1 MTLNNSSFMLVC
13 VFIQMAPEMSPIH
26 QLQALLVMIIWGTNF
41 VFIRIGLD
49 ELPPFTFAL
58 LRFVLVALPLIF
70 FLPRPQVA
78 WRYLVAFG
86 FYIGFGQFGLLF
98 WAMQD
103 NISPGLASLVVQTQ
117 VFFTILLA
125 AFLFSERIHPIQI
138 AALVVSFVGISL
150 IATHTNGNTTL
161 LGLATVLIA
170 AFSWS
175 CGNLTIKKI
184 GQVNMIAFL
193 AWSSLF
199 AIPPLFLM
207 AWWLEGSELMLSSI
221 QQASMNSWLVVIW
234 QTVGNTLIGYG
245 LWNRLMHCYPAV
257 IVAPWALLVPVSGM
271 LASHLFLNE
280 SLPWW
285 KILAAVLIL
294 SGLIINIIASRQSI
308 IHAST
313 K

>member
-1 MTLNNSSFMLVC
+1 MLVC
-13 VFIQMAPEMSPIH
+13 VFIQMVYLMSLTH

-58 LRFVLVALPLIF
+58 LRFVLAAFPLIL

-78 WRYLVAFG
+78 WRYLAAFG
-86 FYIGFGQFGLLF
+86 FFIGFGQFGLLF

-125 AFLFSERIHPIQI
+125 AWLFSERVRIMQVL
-138 AALVVSFVGISL
+138 ALVVSFAGIIL
-150 IATHTNGNTTL
+150 IAANTDGATTVV
-161 LGLATVLIA
+161 GLIVVLIA

-175 CGNLTIKKI
+175 CGNLTIKKV
-184 GQVNMIAFL
+184 GKVDMISFL
-193 AWSSLF
+193 AWSSIF

-207 AWWLEGSELMLSSI
+207 AWWMEGPALMLTSI
-221 QQASMNSWLVVIW
+221 QHASLNSWLVVIW
-234 QTVGNTLIGYG
+234 QTVGNTMIGYG
-245 LWNRLMHCYPAV
+245 LWNSLLHRYPAAV
-257 IVAPWALLVPVSGM
+257 VAPWALLVPVSGM
-271 LASHLFLNE
+271 TASSFFLDE

-285 KILAAVLIL
+285 KILAAALIL
-294 SGLIINIIASRQSI
+294 GGLIINIASNRKPVT
-308 IHAST
+308 ASST
-313 K
+313 G